1 MATELL
7 HIPLDKII
15 EPDEKLRQV
24 DKETEEYEG
33 LCDSIKAKG
42 VLNPINVR
50 ELEDPESGEKIYGLV
65 DGLQRFTAS
74 KDAGKTSIPAQV
86 ISCAEADLIE
96 TQILANVH
104 KIETK
109 PVEYSKA
116 LLKLLQNNPL
126 LARSELAAKLCK
138 TSAWI
143 SERLGL
149 LKLIEAVGNLVDDDK
164 IGLSN
169 AYAMARLPQEEQ
181 ADFVDR
187 AIAMPPPQFGATV
200 NARVKEIREAKRQGR
215 DAAPAEFQAIA
226 ILRSRKDLMEE
237 MDKGE
242 SGLNLCKNNKPKDVA
257 QAFALAVK
265 WALNLDPVSV
275 EIQKA
280 KDDERKAELKR
291 RKEENA
297 LERKRRKAKEAA
309 DKAAKLQEEAKEVEK
324 EMAS

>member
-1 MATELL
+1 MATQLL

-24 DKETEEYEG
+24 DKEDERYEG
-33 LCDSIKAKG
+33 LVDSVKAKG
-42 VLNPINVR
+42 ILNPINVR
-50 ELEDPESGEKIYGLV
+50 EIKDPESGETIYGLV
-65 DGLQRFTAS
+65 DGLHRFEAS
-74 KDAGKTSIPAQV
+74 KDAGKDTIPAQV
-86 ISCAEADLIE
+86 ISVEDGEMIE

-116 LLKLLQNNPL
+116 LLKLLQDNPL

-149 LKLIEAVGNLVDDDK
+149 LKLVEAIGKLVDDDK

-181 ADFVDR
+181 TEFVDR
-187 AIAMPPPQFGATV
+187 AIAMPPQQFAATV
-200 NARVKEIREAKRQGR
+200 NARVKELREAKRQGR
-215 DAAPAEFQAIA
+215 DAKPAEFQAIA
-226 ILRSRKDLMEE
+226 ILRTRKELTEE
-237 MDKGE
+237 MEKPEIGK
-242 SGLNLCKNNKPKDVA
+242 LLCSTNKPKNIE

-265 WALNLDPVSV
+265 WALNLDPNSI

-280 KDDERKAELKR
+280 KDEERRADLKK
-291 RKEENA
+291 RKEENT
-297 LERKRRKAKEAA
+297 LERKRRAAKEAA
-309 DKAAKLQEEAKEVEK
+309 EKAAKLQVEAKEVEAAMK
-324 EMAS
+324 